1 MRHKFRRCRSP
12 RQKLDSI
19 KKNLIELTPIGAH
32 ESHSFFLFMQLVKL
46 GGAHVTVTC
55 GARNLE
61 LLRSLGADE
70 VLDYRTPEGER
81 YECPIAGHKYD
92 VVLQC
97 AHFVPLA
104 SFAPVLKPVAKVI
117 DLTPTFTSLRESFYN
132 KLALFTML
140 AKSRH
145 TFENFF
151 MASSGADLEVLAGL
165 VRDGKLKVVIDSKF
179 PLAKAGEAWDRSIG
193 RHATGKILVCNSS

>member
-1 MRHKFRRCRSP
+1 M
-12 RQKLDSI
+12 
-19 KKNLIELTPIGAH
+19 NLTLPL
-32 ESHSFFLFMQLVKL
+32 SLFVQLVKL

-81 YECPIAGHKYD
+81 YECPVAGHKYD

-97 AHFVPLA
+97 AHFVPL
-104 SFAPVLKPVAKVI
+104 SKFAPVLKPVAKVI

-132 KLALFTML
+132 KLALF

-165 VRDGKLKVVIDSKF
+165 VRDGKLKVVVDSKF
-179 PLAKAGEAWDRSIG
+179 PFEKAGEAWDRSIG
-193 RHATGKILVCNSS
+193 RHATGKILVCISS